1 MSTPPGDPHDPNQPQ
16 GEGGYG
22 QQPPPPPGGYGQQ
35 PPYGQ
40 QPADPYAQ
48 YPPPYAPPVQGGYG
62 QQQENHPKATTA
74 LVLGIVGVICC
85 SVTAPFAWVIGK
97 RAMDEIDASGGRWGG
112 RGLAQ
117 AGYVLGIVGTLLLVI
132 SIVALVFVVA
142 VGSFTFDVNTN
153 S

>member
-1 MSTPPGDPHDPNQPQ
+1 
-16 GEGGYG
+16 
-22 QQPPPPPGGYGQQ
+22 
-35 PPYGQ
+35 
-40 QPADPYAQ
+40 
-48 YPPPYAPPVQGGYG
+48 
-62 QQQENHPKATTA
+62 
-74 LVLGIVGVICC
+74 
-85 SVTAPFAWVIGK
+85 
-97 RAMDEIDASGGRWGG
+97 MDEIDASGGRWGG